1 MPTAHTGQWR
11 GKEKY
16 QSVKDIPDGMVLCME
31 YDFDQVLDRRNTNC
45 EKWDYLEEHFGRADV
60 LPMWVADMDFPSPP
74 EVVQAIQERAK
85 HPSYGYT
92 GTSDSFFDSIVG
104 WMDRRHGWAIEREW
118 ISTTPGVV
126 PGLAASVLA
135 FTEPGDNVIVQSPV
149 YPPFFRVVEN
159 NGRRLLNN
167 ELVRVGDRYEMDWDD
182 LEAKLGEGAKLFL
195 LCSPANPVGRVWSEE
210 ELARLSEMCV
220 AHGTVIAS
228 DEIHSD
234 IIYSWARH
242 TPFGALSPEA
252 AENSVTFVAPSK
264 TFNVPGLSTSVAI
277 IPNSDLREGFNRV
290 LSGLGLGTNLF
301 GITAL
306 EAAYTY
312 GDRWLDDAIAYIEEN
327 LRFMVEFLGRQVPE
341 IRVVPP
347 EGTYVIWLDCR
358 GLGLDPD
365 ALHRFMVEEARV
377 GLSDGTFFGSG
388 GEGYQRINIACPR
401 PILREGLERI
411 ASAAVRL
418 RGGVKGTKTGA

>member
-1 MPTAHTGQWR
+1 
-11 GKEKY
+11 
-16 QSVKDIPDGMVLCME
+16 ME

-182 LEAKLGEGAKLFL
+182 LEAKLGEGAKLLL

-210 ELARLSEMCV
+210 ELARISEMCV

-377 GLSDGTFFGSG
+377 GLSDGTFFGLG